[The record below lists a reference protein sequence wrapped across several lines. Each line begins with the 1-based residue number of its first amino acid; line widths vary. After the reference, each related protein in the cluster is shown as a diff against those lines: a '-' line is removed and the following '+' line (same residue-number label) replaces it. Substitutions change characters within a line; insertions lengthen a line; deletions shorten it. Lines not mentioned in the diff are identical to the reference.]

1 MEEIMMRLEY
11 KGTVEVETLVTK
23 TTSNWV
29 LQMQQVRSSQM
40 KQRRATQ
47 VEQTSRWPQGP

>member
-11 KGTVEVETLVTK
+11 KGTAEVETLVMK
-23 TTSNWV
+23 TTSDWV

-40 KQRRATQ
+40 K
-47 VEQTSRWPQGP
+47 